1 MMEKNVIKKDSK
13 KKTKIKCWEVFRC
26 GEEACPAY
34 KSRNLRCWLI
44 SGTCCRGEIQGKF
57 LEKIEMCL
65 DCTVYKR
72 NLDAAAMKITCSVI
86 RDQFR
91 EHKRLFEK
99 HEEEI
104 KQLSMELAMSLSE
117 VFEALRKIASGDPT
131 VRIPEVSEIELISK
145 LKHLVNL
152 TARDIGEIVEQSHEF
167 AVTLAEHF
175 DVLHR
180 VSQGD
185 FTAQVTGV
193 SQIGLLGALKNI
205 TNEMIRNIDRTIT
218 ERIRAEEEIRK
229 LETLESSILST
240 IPHAVIG
247 LKKRA
252 IFFANEAVETVFG
265 WVPEELIGQNTRI
278 LYRTDEEYE
287 EIGRRFYPLME
298 RQRTHSEVFSCKR
311 KDASDIIC
319 KISASVIGERLKDK
333 GIVVMY
339 EDITKQT
346 MTEQALED
354 SEKKYRDLYEKAPD
368 GYHSLDPDGRILDV
382 NETWLRLFGYTRD
395 EVIGRHITEF
405 LAGKNVEVFCKIF
418 GDLKQEGSY
427 ENIEYEFRKKD
438 GTHIPVLVNATAIYD
453 QQGTFIKSRAIIRD
467 ITERKS
473 YEAKLRNAAEEW
485 RKTFDAMPYG
495 VLLLDPEFGIL
506 RANEYVVKL
515 FNISFQD
522 IIGKSFVEL
531 AYDETTVFEGR
542 KVFQAHQVLNSQTFE
557 YFLPDQK
564 RSFAGSI
571 TPVFHKQNI
580 LKNYILLLID
590 ITESRDKEQKLIE
603 SRDAF
608 LNMLREIDSSYKELQ
623 DLYHGI
629 IHSFVNAIDAKSPW
643 TKGHSERVTRYAV
656 AIAKN
661 LDIGARDIET
671 LRIAALLH
679 DIGKIGTY
687 DAVLDKPGKLSP
699 EEFVL
704 IKQHP
709 AKGEEI
715 LKPVQQLKHILPVI
729 RHHHERIDGDGYPD
743 GLKSEDIPL
752 FSRIIAI
759 ADSFDS
765 MTSNRPY
772 RPAPSREYA
781 ISEIT
786 RCSGTQFD
794 PQAAGAFIR
803 FIKNEA

>member
-1 MMEKNVIKKDSK
+1 MMKKNIVKKDIK
-13 KKTKIKCWEVFRC
+13 KKTKTKCWEVFRC
-26 GEEACPAY
+26 GEETCPAY

-57 LEKIEMCL
+57 LEKMEMCL
-65 DCTVYKR
+65 DCTVYER
-72 NLDAAAMKITCSVI
+72 NLDAAAMKTTCSVI

-91 EHKRLFEK
+91 ENKRLFEK
-99 HEEEI
+99 NEKEMKH
-104 KQLSMELAMSLSE
+104 LSMELAISLCE

-131 VRIPEVSEIELISK
+131 VRIPEDSEIELISK

-152 TARDIGEIVEQSHEF
+152 TASDIGEIVDQSHEF

-185 FTAQVTGV
+185 FSAQVTGG
-193 SQIGLLGALKNI
+193 SQIEMLGALKNI
-205 TNEMIRNIDRTIT
+205 TNEMIRNIGRTIT

-247 LKKRA
+247 LKKRT
-252 IFFANEAVETVFG
+252 IFFANDAVETVFG
-265 WVPEELIGQNTRI
+265 WAPEELIGQNTRV

-298 RQRTHSEVFSCKR
+298 RQRTHSEVYPCRR

-319 KISASVIGERLKDK
+319 KVSASVIGERLEEK

-339 EDITKQT
+339 EDITKQR

-368 GYHSLDPDGRILDV
+368 GYHSLDAEGRILDV
-382 NETWLRLFGYTRD
+382 NETWLAMFGYTRD

-405 LAGKNVEVFCKIF
+405 LAGENAAVFSRIF
-418 GDLKQEGSY
+418 GDLKQQGSY

-438 GTHIPVLVNATAIYD
+438 GVYIPVLVNATAIYD
-453 QQGTFIKSRAIIRD
+453 RRGTFIKSRTTVRD

-485 RKTFDAMPYG
+485 RETFDAMPYG
-495 VLLLDPEFGIL
+495 VLLLDPKFNIL
-506 RANEYVVKL
+506 RANAYIAKL
-515 FNISFQD
+515 FNMRYLD

-531 AYDETTVFEGR
+531 AYDEKTASEGW
-542 KVFQAHQVLNSQTFE
+542 KVFQEHQVLNSETFE

-564 RSFAGSI
+564 RSFAGSV
-571 TPVFHKQNI
+571 TPVYHEHTI

-608 LNMLREIDSSYKELQ
+608 LNMLTEIDSSYKELQ

-643 TKGHSERVTRYAV
+643 TKGHSERVTHYAV
-656 AIAKN
+656 AIAKD
-661 LDIGARDIET
+661 LGIGERDIET

-699 EEFVL
+699 EEFVM

-715 LKPVQQLKHILPVI
+715 LRPVQQLKHILPVI

-743 GLKSEDIPL
+743 GLKREDIPL

-765 MTSNRPY
+765 MTSDRPY

-794 PQAAGAFIR
+794 PQAAGAFLR
-803 FIKNEA
+803 FIKNET